1 MGNLDFYSWFC
12 SGSCSPDLCEELKE
26 WSAGVVTACVCG
38 TECGGTPRA
47 PWAQQEMPVML
58 AGSGWGAVWLGYSL
72 VRVLERALL
81 SRQSFAW
88 NSSMSRHADSL
99 FLRSHLKDVSSPSLL
114 FPRQR
119 EQKTKFIC
127 IGTERAGVNQ
137 PGAAPDL
144 LGGTTGTELSVCPRQ
159 RCWGAADAGLL

>member
-1 MGNLDFYSWFC
+1 MYV
-12 SGSCSPDLCEELKE
+12 
-26 WSAGVVTACVCG
+26 AQR
-38 TECGGTPRA
+38 GGTPRA

-58 AGSGWGAVWLGYSL
+58 AAVSGWVAVWLGYSL

-88 NSSMSRHADSL
+88 DSSTSRHADSL
-99 FLRSHLKDVSSPSLL
+99 FLRSRLKDVSSPSLL

-137 PGAAPDL
+137 PGTAPDL

-159 RCWGAADAGLL
+159 RCWGAADAGLAVTPAQRFLFLSLGFRICWKVCLVGVMFYPSLG